1 MRVTAFLRNKDAAK
15 NNVSARSN
23 VYFRVRDVG
32 LDIKCVSELS
42 INPNHWDSKRQ
53 GYKMRVALVDDAVRA
68 RFDIQVNELKNLIS
82 KEYFIGANSD
92 WLQKVIFSY
101 HHPNAYKL
109 SDGTL
114 VNTRL
119 VEWADKYLKSK
130 KFDHHQECNT
140 KGLMIKITR
149 FEQYMQKVKKHKG
162 YTMNID
168 LMNADDLREFE
179 AFMLDE
185 HNIRDKH
192 PELYADFNERAIK
205 SPRSLNTINSNMT
218 LLRTVCNW
226 VRKQGAS
233 HNDPFVGYEMPKVLY
248 GTPFYLTIQERDKV
262 FDCDL
267 SDRPD
272 LMEYRD
278 MFVFQCMVGCR
289 HSDLVT
295 FTPENISGDILE
307 YIPLKTINKNPQT
320 VRVPLTEKAQQI
332 LARHNHGDTEVFFPM
347 RFNFKFNDAI
357 RDILKRAKIN
367 RIVTVLNPRTR
378 EEEKRPLYEVG
389 TSHMA
394 RRTFI
399 GNLYKQVKDPN
410 LVASMSGHANGSV
423 AFARYRAID
432 DDMKKELIDLI
443 K

>member
-15 NNVSARSN
+15 NNISARSN

-82 KEYFIGANSD
+82 QEYFIGANSD
-92 WLQKVIFSY
+92 WLQKVIFAY

-119 VEWADKYLKSK
+119 IEWADTYLKSK

-140 KGLMIKITR
+140 RGLMIKIAR
-149 FEQYMQKVKKHKG
+149 FEQYMQKVKKRKA

-179 AFMLDE
+179 SFMLDE

-205 SPRSLNTINSNMT
+205 NPRSLNTINSNMT

-226 VRKQGAS
+226 VRKQGVS

-248 GTPFYLTIQERDKV
+248 GTPFYLTIEERDKV
-262 FDCDL
+262 YDCDL

-278 MFVFQCMVGCR
+278 MFIFQCMVGCR
-289 HSDLVT
+289 HSDLIT
-295 FTPENISGDILE
+295 FTPKNVSGDVLE
-307 YIPLKTINKNPQT
+307 YIPLKTIKKCPRT
-320 VRVPLTEKAQQI
+320 VRVPLADKAQQI
-332 LARHNHGDTEVFFPM
+332 LARHNHGEAEVFFPM
-347 RFNFKFNDAI
+347 HFNFK
-357 RDILKRAKIN
+357 
-367 RIVTVLNPRTR
+367 VLPKNG
-378 EEEKRPLYEVG
+378 VID
-389 TSHMA
+389 
-394 RRTFI
+394 RR
-399 GNLYKQVKDPN
+399 L
-410 LVASMSGHANGSV
+410 
-423 AFARYRAID
+423 
-432 DDMKKELIDLI
+432 
-443 K
+443 